1 MIKDKDLIEGE
12 FYYSKDF
19 SGTKDNNFIL
29 KYFEEYNS
37 IYIPDTMNT
46 RLPKILESEGNFN
59 ENVTRL
65 ATPEEQHWLE
75 VCIAN
80 NRYFEY
86 TDAMKTYVKP
96 INPKTTV
103 SDLTEILTKL
113 LKL

>member
-1 MIKDKDLIEGE
+1 MIKDEDLIEGK

-19 SGTKDNNFIL
+19 SDTKDNNFIV
-29 KYFEEYNS
+29 KYFKGYNS

-46 RLPKILESEGNFN
+46 RLPKRLESEGCFLGNIA
-59 ENVTRL
+59 RL

-96 INPKTTV
+96 INPKTTD

-113 LKL
+113 LL